1 MAVTKRWNVGNVSNG
16 AIFMPA
22 RITIRDVAE
31 RAGCGVAT
39 VSRVLNNSGPA
50 SAAVRA
56 RVVKVAEE
64 LGFEFSDL
72 GRSLQSRRSRTLA
85 VLVPSL
91 RNDVFAMAIEGMQ
104 EAAAAEGY
112 QILLSCV
119 NYQEDAEIEAVRT
132 FVSKQVDG
140 VLLTV
145 ANPDDSLALAYLK
158 RHGVPYCLMFNQ
170 PTSVQPSVGVNNV
183 AAAAMVG
190 NRLLDAGHRDVG
202 FVALRF
208 RASERSRMRYE
219 GLRTVM
225 LAAGHAAPQLLEIDG
240 DADLF
245 QDRLEAFLGENP
257 EMTAVFAS
265 NDLLALACIKAFRRM
280 GKRVPGDISIVGF
293 DGIEAGELVEPTLA
307 SVVTPNSRM
316 GALAFQTVIRA
327 IEQEEPAAARQVFLP
342 FEFRS
347 GGSLA
352 PAPSKNTGDR
362 AATRPP
368 VCLNP

>member
-1 MAVTKRWNVGNVSNG
+1 MS
-16 AIFMPA
+16 A

-50 SAAVRA
+50 SATVRA

-91 RNDVFAMAIEGMQ
+91 RNDVFAMAIEGVQ

-145 ANPDDSLALAYLK
+145 ANPDHSVALAYLR

-170 PTSVQPSVGVNNV
+170 PISVQPSVGVNNV
-183 AAAAMVG
+183 AAATMVG
-190 NRLLDAGHRDVG
+190 NRLLEAGHRDVG

-219 GLRTVM
+219 GLRTAM
-225 LAAGHAAPQLLEIDG
+225 LAAGYPAPRLLEIDG
-240 DADLF
+240 DAGFF

-257 EMTAVFAS
+257 DMTAVFAS
-265 NDLLALACIKAFRRM
+265 NDLLALACIKTLRKM
-280 GKRVPGDISIVGF
+280 GKRVPSDISIVGF

-307 SVVTPNSRM
+307 SVVTPNARM
-316 GALAFQTVIRA
+316 GTLAFQMVIRA
-327 IEQEEPAAARQVFLP
+327 LGKGNPAAAHQVFLP

-347 GGSLA
+347 GASLA
-352 PAPSKNTGDR
+352 PAPNKTPGAELQLDHRYASTPKTNQD
-362 AATRPP
+362 
-368 VCLNP
+368 